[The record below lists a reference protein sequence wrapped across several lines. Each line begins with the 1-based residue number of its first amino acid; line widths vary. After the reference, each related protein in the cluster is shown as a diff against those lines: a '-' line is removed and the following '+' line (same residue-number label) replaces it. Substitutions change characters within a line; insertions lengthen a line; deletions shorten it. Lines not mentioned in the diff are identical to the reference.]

1 MLTPPYIKVWNVL
14 RDESLLDPGS
24 GVNVDSSY
32 RNEFDLLFQELC
44 GIDDLTLDI
53 GLKKNEQWIYFYNV

>member
-53 GLKKNEQWIYFYNV
+53 GLKKNERWIYFYNV